1 MSPGADMSPSGNG
14 RRPGIEGRVAI
25 VTGAAQGIGAVYAK
39 ALAEAGAK
47 LVVADVLDA
56 TPVAQIIEQAGGEA
70 VATQTDV
77 TDEKAV
83 EAMVA
88 TAVETYGKLDILVSN
103 AAIFANL
110 DLKPFTEIDVAEWDR
125 VMAVNVRGPFL
136 CARAAVP
143 EMRKNGYGRII
154 HIASGTVFKGTP
166 QFLHYVTSKGAVVA
180 MTRSLARE
188 VGGDGICVN
197 TLAPGF
203 VMSDGVLA
211 HPTMLASMSAAV
223 TATRAIQREQDPE
236 DLIGP
241 LLLLASEEARFM
253 TGQVVVVDGG
263 SVTH

>member
-1 MSPGADMSPSGNG
+1 MSDQPQESG
-14 RRPGIEGRVAI
+14 RVAGIEGRVAI

-39 ALAEAGAK
+39 ALAAAGAK

-70 VATQTDV
+70 VATKTDV
-77 TDEKAV
+77 TDVAAV
-83 EAMVA
+83 DAMVA
-88 TAVETYGKLDILVSN
+88 TAVETYGKLDIMVSN

-110 DLKPFTEIDVAEWDR
+110 ELKPFTEIDPDEWDR

-143 EMRKNGYGRII
+143 EMRKKGYGRII
-154 HIASGTVFKGTP
+154 NIASGTVFKGTP
-166 QFLHYVTSKGAVVA
+166 HFLHYVTSKGAVVA
-180 MTRSLARE
+180 LTRSLARE

-203 VMSDGVLA
+203 VISDGVLA
-211 HPTMLASMSAAV
+211 HPDMREKMSAPVIAS
-223 TATRAIQREQDPE
+223 RAIQREQEPE

>member
-1 MSPGADMSPSGNG
+1 MSEGDVSEGTNG
-14 RRPGIEGRVAI
+14 PHPGIEGRVAI

-39 ALAEAGAK
+39 ALAAAGAK

-56 TPVAQIIEQAGGEA
+56 TPVAQIIQQAGGEA
-70 VATQTDV
+70 VATETDV
-77 TDEKAV
+77 TDAAAV

-88 TAVETYGKLDILVSN
+88 TAVETYGQLDILVAN
-103 AAIFANL
+103 AAIFAQL
-110 DLKPFTEIDVAEWDR
+110 DLKPFTEIDVEEWDR

-154 HIASGTVFKGTP
+154 NIASGTVFKGTP

-180 MTRSLARE
+180 LTRSLARE

-211 HPTMLASMSAAV
+211 HPTMRDSMSAAI
-223 TATRAIQREQDPE
+223 TASRAIKREQDPE